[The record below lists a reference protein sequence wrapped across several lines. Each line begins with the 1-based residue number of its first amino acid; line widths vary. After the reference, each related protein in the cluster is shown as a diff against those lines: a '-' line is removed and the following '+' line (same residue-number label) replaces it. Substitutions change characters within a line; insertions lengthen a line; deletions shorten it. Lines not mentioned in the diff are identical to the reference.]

1 MPTTLGHGARCALWC
16 RGRPWPRPRAAP
28 AVPRTPLGRCPRW
41 AAVTVCCFGLGGLVY
56 GPFNALSVTL
66 FQAETPSAQLSAVLA
81 VRSAALVT
89 AAPVGAAL
97 GGPLGAAFGPHA
109 VLAGSGVLAGVLARL
124 AGRGGRLAG

>member
-1 MPTTLGHGARCALWC
+1 M
-16 RGRPWPRPRAAP
+16 
-28 AVPRTPLGRCPRW
+28 GRCPRW

-66 FQAETPSAQLSAVLA
+66 FQAETPPAQLSAVLA

-97 GGPLGAAFGPHA
+97 GGPLVAAFGPRA
-109 VLAGSGVLAGVLARL
+109 VLAGSGVATVLLAGSGVLAGVLARL